1 VVRTVHVNVVNTG
14 RYIAVNRVE
23 ASDTVAMNRCGGANS
38 MPITLRPHQ
47 FDSAVADAVRSYLLA
62 SFGNGAGLMVA
73 ENVHWLDP
81 STMDVLGA
89 LLGTARQ
96 RLLVVM
102 TARPDTRLPAD
113 WPVEVLDLRPLTDQQ
128 ADELIPALHP
138 GLPAGKRKPIVNRC
152 DGIPLY
158 IEQVVAHLA

>member
-23 ASDTVAMNRCGGANS
+23 ASDTVATNRCGGANL

-47 FDSAVADAVRSYLLA
+47 FDSAVADAVRTYLLA

-73 ENVHWLDP
+73 ENVHWFDP

-102 TARPDTRLPAD
+102 TARRIRGFPRTGRSRYSTF
-113 WPVEVLDLRPLTDQQ
+113 V
-128 ADELIPALHP
+128 H
-138 GLPAGKRKPIVNRC
+138 
-152 DGIPLY
+152 
-158 IEQVVAHLA
+158 